1 MQELSEDQL
10 RKLVLFSIQVDVR
23 GAARGIKAAL
33 VVLAE
38 AAAAA
43 AAAAAVNAADRERNK
58 MSSTNPKDLLA
69 LPELKSEPYRGLT
82 KAMERSPC

>member
-38 AAAAA
+38 A